1 MEYTHI
7 TDKLLDYSTYGSYHY
22 FKGNA
27 ILLNKFFVI
36 TIYYIILIFD
46 ISSVAQLKR
55 YEVLLYG
62 ENNLLKSEAYIK
74 KRNNNNDNEFILNLG
89 GNIILV
95 ELNNEYKLKIIN
107 QIYSKNIGYLKKLNN
122 KSNKFY
128 DDEEEE
134 DLYYDSNDSKNK
146 NETFSVSIF

>member
-1 MEYTHI
+1 M
-7 TDKLLDYSTYGSYHY
+7 LDYSTYDSYHY

-27 ILLNKFFVI
+27 ILMNKFFVV
-36 TIYYIILIFD
+36 TIDYNILIFD
-46 ISSVAQLKR
+46 ISSGAQLKR

-74 KRNNNNDNEFILNLG
+74 KWNNNNDNEFILNLG

-128 DDEEEE
+128 DDGEEE
-134 DLYYDSNDSKNK
+134 DLYYDSNESKNK
-146 NETFSVSIF
+146 NETYRVSIF

>member
-1 MEYTHI
+1 M
-7 TDKLLDYSTYGSYHY
+7 
-22 FKGNA
+22 
-27 ILLNKFFVI
+27 
-36 TIYYIILIFD
+36 
-46 ISSVAQLKR
+46 AQLKR

-107 QIYSKNIGYLKKLNN
+107 QIYSKNIEYLKKLNN